1 MHIVHLDDAHEVNHI
16 DIVQE
21 LEVRVRVHED
31 KPILEE
37 VILVDDAVIAVMTA
51 VVVITIVWQWLQ

>member
-1 MHIVHLDDAHEVNHI
+1 MHIVHLDEAHAVSHI

-21 LEVRVRVHED
+21 IEVRVRVHED

-37 VILVDDAVIAVMTA
+37 EVILVDDAVIAVMIA
-51 VVVITIVWQWLQ
+51 VIVVIAITWQ